1 MKKISLPKIGIRPVI
16 DGRRMGVR
24 ESLEEQTMNMAKA
37 TAALLTEKLRH
48 ACGIAASILVVASFG
63 AYLHNRTSITPEEQ
77 AALAQAQMAIVKFS
91 ATLNKGLDQM
101 AYAQQKTEDL
111 NRKINKCMELSKNGE
126 Q

>member
-48 ACGIAASILVVASFG
+48 ACGAAGQIYSPIPVSRVWLKP
-63 AYLHNRTSITPEEQ
+63 L
-77 AALAQAQMAIVKFS
+77 LAKKNS
-91 ATLNKGLDQM
+91 AVRM
-101 AYAQQKTEDL
+101 
-111 NRKINKCMELSKNGE
+111 
-126 Q
+126 